1 MTPRGW
7 FRGVATQRIRKLRM
21 TLNRISGLVVAV
33 FGVILLFWIIPQHTE
48 TVDYG
53 WLRPATLPKITAC
66 IVMISSIIH
75 FAFPSGRAEFDVPL
89 ALRAG
94 LFFVISLTGLFLMHL
109 VGFRI
114 AAPLMVMVV
123 MLLVGERRPLWL
135 IAGIVLIPL
144 AMWSSIE
151 LLLNRPLP

>member
-1 MTPRGW
+1 
-7 FRGVATQRIRKLRM
+7 M
-21 TLNRISGLVVAV
+21 TLNRISGVVVAV
-33 FGVILLFWIIPQHTE
+33 FGIILLFWIIPRHTE

-53 WLRPATLPKITAC
+53 WLRPATLPNVTAI
-66 IVMISSIIH
+66 IVIVASIIH
-75 FAFPSGRAEFDVPL
+75 VIFPSGKAEFDGPL
-89 ALRAG
+89 AMRAG
-94 LFFVISLTGLFLMHL
+94 LFFVISLAGLFLMHL

-114 AAPLMVMVV
+114 AAPLLVMVV

-135 IAGIVLIPL
+135 ISGIVLIPL

>member
-1 MTPRGW
+1 
-7 FRGVATQRIRKLRM
+7 M

-33 FGVILLFWIIPQHTE
+33 LGVVLLFWIIPRHTE
-48 TVDYG
+48 TVDYA
-53 WLRPATLPKITAC
+53 WLRPATLPVITAV
-66 IVMISSIIH
+66 IVIISSIVHLI
-75 FAFPSGRAEFDVPL
+75 FPSGKAEFDVPL

-94 LFFVISLTGLFLMHL
+94 LYFVISLLGLCLMYF
-109 VGFRI
+109 VGFLI
-114 AAPLMVMVV
+114 AAPLLVMAL

-144 AMWSSIE
+144 AMWISVV